1 MSANPSTTTSF
12 IVTFLDTLG
21 NFIGWLGT
29 KSATA
34 FNAIGDS
41 VAYIANAILNMFKFV
56 ITGITSAFGKAG
68 DRGADSTNKTLLK
81 ETNVFVNFII
91 GIKDCIM
98 YYLVNPFMSM
108 FNMKT
113 ASITAILFLI
123 LFILCIIGI
132 ILYVL
137 FYFMTN
143 IETASKSLGIMFIVA
158 VLIISAFLILYRVKQ
173 SFNPSSDNGSA
184 GSSGSSS
191 STLFNKIMVLL
202 AIFICILI
210 FVYAN
215 PLKQALDGVSAFPV
229 TVISIAIIAL
239 LVMSYNKFYFNKYS
253 IQLAAFIVL
262 VAMGIYYNPFSIFTT
277 HVVPS
282 MIMIVTII
290 SILILFMSMQ
300 QTTQDALGA
309 TSENGQLTFIT
320 FLSYAIVAGLM
331 IGGGIYAHEHKTAI
345 SDPVFYILLVVTLAI
360 IYKVMVGSG
369 YTKNN
374 PYITLLFDV
383 IFYIPC
389 ILVDVIDY
397 FSQAVL
403 QTYST
408 TSKTMVILLVIEV
421 ALLMLYLIVPYMKN
435 KLYKSFY
442 IGGNAHLLVNSP
454 MRVNSEKVIASYV
467 ELNCPDMLKNDVLN
481 PSDLFPEVEVDEN
494 GLPKLKKRAPKEVC
508 QFDYNYGLSLWFNM
522 DAISPSAGAAYNEDT
537 TIFKYGDKMVVKYN
551 PSINTLTV
559 EAQTLDVDN
568 KKSADV
574 KDRNKT
580 TVAYKN
586 ENVMLQKWNHLVIN
600 YSSGYVDVFL
610 NGKLDGS
617 QIQVLPFMRSD
628 SLFIGKDNG
637 ISGKVTGLIYFK
649 HPMSAMSI
657 KYMYEKFKTET
668 PPKFPEDV
676 SMFSTDIYKNTKYT
690 S

>member
-1 MSANPSTTTSF
+1 MSANPSTTASF
-12 IVTFLDTLG
+12 IVTFMETLG
-21 NFIGWLGT
+21 NFITWLGET
-29 KSATA
+29 GATA
-34 FNAIGDS
+34 FNNIGS
-41 VAYIANAILNMFKFV
+41 SAAYIGELLLKMFNII
-56 ITGITSAFGKAG
+56 ITGITSTFGKAG
-68 DRGADSTNKTLLK
+68 DRGADVVNKTALK

-91 GIKDCIM
+91 GIKDCFM
-98 YYLVNPFMSM
+98 YYLVNPLIAML
-108 FNMKT
+108 NIKN
-113 ASITAILFLI
+113 ASVASLLFLI
-123 LFILCIIGI
+123 LFILCIIAFIIYGLVYFANNVEFTFKISGI
-132 ILYVL
+132 I
-137 FYFMTN
+137 
-143 IETASKSLGIMFIVA
+143 FIIA
-158 VLIISAFLILYRVKQ
+158 ILIISAFLIFYRLFQ
-173 SFNPSSDNGSA
+173 SYNLSSD
-184 GSSGSSS
+184 SSTAS
-191 STLFNKIMVLL
+191 STLYKKIMVLI
-202 AIFICILI
+202 AIFLCIFI
-210 FVYAN
+210 FAYAN
-215 PLKQALDGVSAFPV
+215 PLKQALDELSAFPV
-229 TVISIAIIAL
+229 TIISIAIIAL

-282 MIMIVTII
+282 MIVVVTVI

-300 QTTQDALGA
+300 QTSQDALGA
-309 TSENGQLTFIT
+309 PTENGQLTFIT
-320 FLSYAIVAGLM
+320 VLSYAMVAGLM
-331 IGGGIYAHEHKTAI
+331 IGGGIYAKEHKTAI

-360 IYKVMVGSG
+360 IYKAMVWSG
-369 YTKNN
+369 YTRNN

-397 FSQAVL
+397 FSQAFL

-442 IGGNAHLLVNSP
+442 IGGNAHLLVNNP
-454 MRVNSEKVIASYV
+454 LRVNLEHVIASFV
-467 ELNCPDMLKNDVLN
+467 ELNCSDMLKNDVTN
-481 PSDLFPEVEVDEN
+481 PSDLYLEEEEEGGKN
-494 GLPKLKKRAPKEVC
+494 GGPKLKRNGKEEC
-508 QFDYNYGLSLWFNM
+508 HSDYNYGLSMWFNM

-559 EAQTLDVDN
+559 VAQTLKTDN
-568 KKSADV
+568 AGSTENDEQNEA
-574 KDRNKT
+574 
-580 TVAYKN
+580 TVVYKN

-610 NGKLDGS
+610 NGKLEGA
-617 QIQVLPFMRSD
+617 QIQILPFMRND
-628 SLFIGKDNG
+628 SLIVGTGNG
-637 ISGKVTGLIYFK
+637 ISGRVTGLIYFK

-676 SMFSTDIYKNTKYT
+676 SMFSTDIYKNSTYR

>member
-1 MSANPSTTTSF
+1 MSANPSTTASF
-12 IVTFLDTLG
+12 IVTFMNTLG
-21 NFIGWLGT
+21 NFISWLGT
-29 KSATA
+29 TSKVVFESIGNSIASIA
-34 FNAIGDS
+34 EFILKMFN
-41 VAYIANAILNMFKFV
+41 MM

-68 DRGADSTNKTLLK
+68 DSGANAANETVLK
-81 ETNVFVNFII
+81 ETNMFVNFVV

-98 YYLVNPFMSM
+98 YYLISPFMSM
-108 FNMKT
+108 LNMKT

-123 LFILCIIGI
+123 LFILCIVGI

-143 IETASKSLGIMFIVA
+143 IDTASKSLGIMFIVA
-158 VLIISAFLILYRVKQ
+158 VLIISAFLIFYRVYQ
-173 SFNPSSDNGSA
+173 NYNPSSD
-184 GSSGSSS
+184 GSSS
-191 STLFNKIMVLL
+191 ASSTLYKKIMVLI

-215 PLKQALDGVSAFPV
+215 PLKQALDGISAFPV
-229 TVISIAIIAL
+229 TIISIAIITL

-253 IQLAAFIVL
+253 IQLAAFIIL

-282 MIMIVTII
+282 MIMVVTII

-300 QTTQDALGA
+300 QTRQDSLNAP
-309 TSENGQLTFIT
+309 ENGQLTFIK
-320 FLSYAIVAGLM
+320 FFSYAIVAGLM

-360 IYKVMVGSG
+360 IYKGMLWFG
-369 YTKNN
+369 YTRNI
-374 PYITLLFDV
+374 PIITLLFDV

-397 FSQAVL
+397 FSQAFL

-408 TSKTMVILLVIEV
+408 TSKTMVILLIIEI
-421 ALLMLYLIVPYMKN
+421 ALLLLYLIVPYMKH

-442 IGGNAHLLVNSP
+442 IGENAHLLVNSP
-454 MRVNSEKVIASYV
+454 MRVNSENVIASYV
-467 ELNCPDMLKNDVLN
+467 DLNCPEMLTNDVVN
-481 PSDLFPEVEVDEN
+481 PSNFFSKVKLDKN
-494 GLPKLKKRAPKEVC
+494 GVIKLKKENPKETC
-508 QFDYNYGLSLWFNM
+508 QFDYNYGLSIWFNM
-522 DAISPSAGAAYNEDT
+522 DAISPNAGAAYNEDT
-537 TIFKYGDKMVVKYN
+537 QIFKYGNKMVVKYN
-551 PSINTLTV
+551 PSINRLTV
-559 EAQTLDVDN
+559 NAQTLKTDN
-568 KKSADV
+568 KGSTKNDE
-574 KDRNKT
+574 RNET
-580 TVAYKN
+580 AVVYKN

-610 NGKLDGS
+610 NGKLDGAKI
-617 QIQVLPFMRSD
+617 QILPFMRND
-628 SLFIGKDNG
+628 SLIVGTGNG
-637 ISGKVTGLIYFK
+637 ISGRVTGLIYFK

-676 SMFSTDIYKNTKYT
+676 SMFSTDIYKNSKYT

>member
-1 MSANPSTTTSF
+1 MSANPSTTASF
-12 IVTFLDTLG
+12 IVTFMETLG
-21 NFIGWLGT
+21 NFIAWLGT
-29 KSATA
+29 TGTTVVTS
-34 FNAIGDS
+34 IGNVVS
-41 VAYIANAILNMFKFV
+41 YIGELLLNMFNFM

-68 DRGADSTNKTLLK
+68 DKMAEKANPILAPMSGLIS
-81 ETNVFVNFII
+81 FVV
-91 GIKDCIM
+91 GIKDCCM
-98 YYLVNPFMSM
+98 YYLVSPFIAML
-108 FNMKT
+108 NIKN
-113 ASITAILFLI
+113 ASVASVIFLI

-143 IETASKSLGIMFIVA
+143 IDTASKSIGIMFIVA

-173 SFNPSSDNGSA
+173 SFNTSSDNASS

-191 STLFNKIMVLL
+191 TLYNKIMVLI

-215 PLKQALDGVSAFPV
+215 PLKQTLDELSAFPV
-229 TVISIAIIAL
+229 TIISIAIIAL

-277 HVVPS
+277 HVAPS
-282 MIMIVTII
+282 MIMIVTVI

-300 QTTQDALGA
+300 QTTQDALNA
-309 TSENGQLTFIT
+309 PTENGQLTFIT
-320 FLSYAIVAGLM
+320 VLSYAMVVGLM
-331 IGGGIYAHEHKTAI
+331 IGGGIYASEHKTAI

-360 IYKVMVGSG
+360 IYKAMLWTG
-369 YTKNN
+369 YTRNI
-374 PYITLLFDV
+374 PIITLLFDV

-454 MRVNSEKVIASYV
+454 MRVNSENVIASFMQ
-467 ELNCPDMLKNDVLN
+467 LNCPDALTNDVVN
-481 PSDLFPEVEVDEN
+481 PSDLYLEVGKN
-494 GLPKLKKRAPKEVC
+494 GLPKLKREPKEDC
-508 QFDYNYGLSLWFNM
+508 KSDYNYGLSMWFNM

-537 TIFKYGDKMVVKYN
+537 QIFKYGDKMVVKYN

-559 EAQTLDVDN
+559 EAQTL
-568 KKSADV
+568 KSVNDGSTEN
-574 KDRNKT
+574 DERNE
-580 TVAYKN
+580 VAVVYKN

-610 NGKLDGS
+610 NGKLDGAKI
-617 QIQVLPFMRSD
+617 QILPFMRND
-628 SLFIGKDNG
+628 SLIVGTGNG

-676 SMFSTDIYKNTKYT
+676 SMFSTDIYKNSTYR

>member
-1 MSANPSTTTSF
+1 MSENPSTTATF
-12 IVTFLDTLG
+12 IVTFMNTL
-21 NFIGWLGT
+21 NTFIEWLGT
-29 KSATA
+29 KSAIV
-34 FNAIGDS
+34 FNMIGS
-41 VAYIANAILNMFKFV
+41 GVTSIATAILRMFKFV
-56 ITGITSAFGKAG
+56 ITGITSAFNNAG
-68 DRGADSTNKTLLK
+68 DRGADGANKTLLK

-98 YYLVNPFMSM
+98 YYLVSPFMSM
-108 FNMKT
+108 LNIKN
-113 ASITAILFLI
+113 ASVASVIFLI

-137 FYFMTN
+137 FYFITN
-143 IETASKSLGIMFIVA
+143 IDTASKSLGIMFIVA

-173 SFNPSSDNGSA
+173 SFNPSSDNGST
-184 GSSGSSS
+184 GSS
-191 STLFNKIMVLL
+191 STLYKKIMVLI

-215 PLKQALDGVSAFPV
+215 PLKQALDGISAFPV
-229 TVISIAIIAL
+229 TVISIAIIVL

-282 MIMIVTII
+282 MIMIVTVI

-300 QTTQDALGA
+300 QTTEDAVNA
-309 TSENGQLTFIT
+309 PENGQLTFIT
-320 FLSYAIVAGLM
+320 ILSYAIVAGLM
-331 IGGGIYAHEHKTAI
+331 IGGGIYAHEHATAI

-442 IGGNAHLLVNSP
+442 IGENAKLLVNSP
-454 MRVNSEKVIASYV
+454 MRVNSENVIASFIQ
-467 ELNCPDMLKNDVLN
+467 LNCPDMLTNDVVN
-481 PSDLFPEVEVDEN
+481 PSDLYPEVKIDEN
-494 GLPKLKKRAPKEVC
+494 GKPKLKRNGKEVC
-508 QFDYNYGLSLWFNM
+508 QSDYNYGLSIWFNM

-537 TIFKYGDKMVVKYN
+537 QIFKYGNKMVVKYN
-551 PSINTLTV
+551 PSINTLIV
-559 EAQTLDVDN
+559 EAQTLKLDN
-568 KKSADV
+568 DGSTENDE
-574 KDRNKT
+574 RNEA
-580 TVAYKN
+580 TVVYKN

-610 NGKLDGS
+610 NGKLDGAKI
-617 QIQVLPFMRSD
+617 QILPFMRND
-628 SLFIGKDNG
+628 SLIVGTGNG
-637 ISGKVTGLIYFK
+637 ISGRVTGLIYFK

-676 SMFSTDIYKNTKYT
+676 AIFSTNIYKNSTYT

>member
-1 MSANPSTTTSF
+1 MSANPSTTARF
-12 IVTFLDTLG
+12 IVTFMETLG
-21 NFIGWLGT
+21 NFITWLGT
-29 KSATA
+29 TGTTVVTSVG
-34 FNAIGDS
+34 NV
-41 VAYIANAILNMFKFV
+41 VAYIAELLLKMFNII
-56 ITGITSAFGKAG
+56 ITGITSTFGKAG
-68 DRGADSTNKTLLK
+68 GAMAEKANPILAPMSGLIS
-81 ETNVFVNFII
+81 FVV
-91 GIKDCIM
+91 GIKDCFM
-98 YYLVNPFMSM
+98 YYLVNPLIAML
-108 FNMKT
+108 NIKN
-113 ASITAILFLI
+113 ASVASLFFLI
-123 LFILCIIGI
+123 LFILCIIAFIIYGLMYFANNVEFTFKISGI
-132 ILYVL
+132 I
-137 FYFMTN
+137 F
-143 IETASKSLGIMFIVA
+143 IIGI
-158 VLIISAFLILYRVKQ
+158 LILSAFLIFYRLFQ
-173 SFNPSSDNGSA
+173 SYNLSSD
-184 GSSGSSS
+184 SSTAS
-191 STLFNKIMVLL
+191 STLYKKIMVLI
-202 AIFICILI
+202 AIFLCIFI
-210 FVYAN
+210 FAYAN
-215 PLKQALDGVSAFPV
+215 PLKQALDELSAFPV
-229 TVISIAIIAL
+229 IIISIAIIAL
-239 LVMSYNKFYFNKYS
+239 LVMSSNKFYFNKYS

-282 MIMIVTII
+282 MIVVVTVI

-300 QTTQDALGA
+300 QTSPDALGA
-309 TSENGQLTFIT
+309 PTENGQLTFIT
-320 FLSYAIVAGLM
+320 VLSYAMVAGLM
-331 IGGGIYAHEHKTAI
+331 IGGGIYAKEHKTAI

-360 IYKVMVGSG
+360 IYKAMVWSG
-369 YTKNN
+369 YTRNN

-397 FSQAVL
+397 FSQAFL

-442 IGGNAHLLVNSP
+442 IGGNAHLLVNNP
-454 MRVNSEKVIASYV
+454 LRVNLEHVIASFV
-467 ELNCPDMLKNDVLN
+467 ELNCSDMLKNDVTN
-481 PSDLFPEVEVDEN
+481 PSDLYPEGGNN
-494 GLPKLKKRAPKEVC
+494 GGPKLKKREPKEGC
-508 QFDYNYGLSLWFNM
+508 HSDYNYGLSMWFNM

-559 EAQTLDVDN
+559 NAQTLKTDN
-568 KKSADV
+568 DGSTENDE
-574 KDRNKT
+574 RNET
-580 TVAYKN
+580 TVVYKN

-610 NGKLDGS
+610 NGKLES
-617 QIQVLPFMRSD
+617 AQIQILPFMRND
-628 SLFIGKDNG
+628 SLIVGTGNG
-637 ISGKVTGLIYFK
+637 ISGRLTGLIYFK

-676 SMFSTDIYKNTKYT
+676 SMFSTDIYKNSTYR